1 MSRGNLISKEE
12 VEAKIASREFS
23 MKKRDVVSIV
33 FISFSKLKLNYKP
46 NQTPNLFIKRYI
58 FRITN
63 RIMYQIFSSPN
74 PNPNPNHASS
84 IKPNPNHT
92 DFSFL

>member
-12 VEAKIASREFS
+12 VETKIASREFS
-23 MKKRDVVSIV
+23 MKKRFVLSIV
-33 FISFSKLKLNYKP
+33 LIMFSKLKLNYKP